1 MAATPATQDDA
12 AFAEKVLGVART
24 ADKTPGLQAMLCQK
38 AYEYGIR
45 HVTGATAAGEAMKL
59 LGAKN
64 PRRLAACQEKL
75 IAALDMRFRQGPP
88 GGTAA
93 GEKSMVGR
101 ELLDVLLT
109 VAERKLRG
117 HKPDEAEDLLRQ
129 AAGVAGLIDRSALAR
144 IHSRMRIA
152 AYREQ
157 AGRRAAALAEAVAKD
172 PGDARKRN
180 DAVLL
185 YVVDLDHAGEAAKL
199 VAADMDERLRTYVP
213 LAAQNGRDVSEASLL
228 ELADWYRD
236 LSGRAGP
243 VGRATALH
251 KAKDYC
257 DLYLAMHE
265 TVDAGQL
272 KAKMILGDVQG
283 EIGKL
288 GLGYETDLA
297 PLALSGEQVTAAKAK
312 VKAAEA
318 KKLAAA
324 KAAARKSSSSKKRP
338 SGPKGASKKPAAP
351 KGEAG
356 DVTWQG
362 VSASPG
368 AGKTGSAGKGSAG
381 GKPGAGK
388 AGPGD
393 KGPAERKP
401 LFSPD
406 GINVPAVDAAF
417 SPRGAAA
424 DAQRPGPAGVAP
436 AAGPPQ
442 GMGGADGGTAEAKT
456 QGRDAPGTH
465 GRDARATPEAAAQ
478 AAAEAKRGREQVKK
492 ANAIGVLNLPQWQ
505 QAWWL
510 ALEARA
516 CYERAAGLDPQRP
529 PALGELAALNSAL
542 ERLGGMGVELLRLEA
557 GKQKAAVVPLLVIVR
572 KDEQGHWGPPAAVGR
587 LNAAVEAVLKTRDQM
602 KAVQA
607 AASGAPPA
615 AAAAMAKAV
624 DQADRIDPPAN
635 LSAAG
640 RQAFGELFPPA
651 GGGHR
656 LRPIGGGGG

>member
-1 MAATPATQDDA
+1 
-12 AFAEKVLGVART
+12 
-24 ADKTPGLQAMLCQK
+24 
-38 AYEYGIR
+38 
-45 HVTGATAAGEAMKL
+45 
-59 LGAKN
+59 
-64 PRRLAACQEKL
+64 
-75 IAALDMRFRQGPP
+75 
-88 GGTAA
+88 
-93 GEKSMVGR
+93 
-101 ELLDVLLT
+101 
-109 VAERKLRG
+109 
-117 HKPDEAEDLLRQ
+117 
-129 AAGVAGLIDRSALAR
+129 
-144 IHSRMRIA
+144 
-152 AYREQ
+152 
-157 AGRRAAALAEAVAKD
+157 
-172 PGDARKRN
+172 
-180 DAVLL
+180 
-185 YVVDLDHAGEAAKL
+185 
-199 VAADMDERLRTYVP
+199 MDERLRTYVP

-243 VGRATALH
+243 VGRATTLH
-251 KAKDYC
+251 KAKNYC
-257 DLYLAMHE
+257 ELYLAMHE
-265 TVDAGQL
+265 SVDAGQL

-297 PLALSGEQVTAAKAK
+297 PLAISGEQVSAAKAK
-312 VKAAEA
+312 AKAAEA

-338 SGPKGASKKPAAP
+338 AGPKGTSKKPAAP
-351 KGEAG
+351 KREAG

-368 AGKTGSAGKGSAG
+368 AGKTGSAGKGFAG

-401 LFSPD
+401 LFSPE
-406 GINVPAVDAAF
+406 GINVPAVDA
-417 SPRGAAA
+417 
-424 DAQRPGPAGVAP
+424 QRPGPGGVAP

-465 GRDARATPEAAAQ
+465 GRDAPGTHGRDAPGTHGWDARATPEAAAQ
-478 AAAEAKRGREQVKK
+478 AVAEAKRGREQVKK

-510 ALEARA
+510 TLEAKA
-516 CYERAAGLDPQRP
+516 CYERAAGLDPRRA
-529 PALGELAALNSAL
+529 PAPGELAALNSAL

-557 GKQKAAVVPLLVIVR
+557 GKQKAAVVPLLVTVR
-572 KDEQGHWGPPAAVGR
+572 KDAQGRWGPPAAVGR
-587 LNAAVEAVLKTRDQM
+587 LNAAVDAVLKTRDQM

-624 DQADRIDPPAN
+624 DQADRIEAPAN
-635 LSAAG
+635 LSAAR
-640 RQAFGELFPPA
+640 RQAFGELFPLA

-656 LRPIGGGGG
+656 LRPIGGGGE